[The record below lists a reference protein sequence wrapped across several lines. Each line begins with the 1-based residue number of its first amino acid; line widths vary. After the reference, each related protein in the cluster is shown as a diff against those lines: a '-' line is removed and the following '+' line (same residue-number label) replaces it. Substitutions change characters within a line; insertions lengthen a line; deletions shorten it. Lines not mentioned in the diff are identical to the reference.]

1 MITPL
6 HITILLFSMIFCH
19 ILDDYVLQG
28 QLGSLKQKK
37 WWKENYPEELY
48 KNDWIIA
55 LCTHAFS
62 WTFMIHVPIFVFLLY
77 FGSNINVLIVVASF
91 VLNLAIH
98 ATVDHLKANKFKLN
112 LTQDQLIHLTQIV
125 ITWLI
130 FCTVR

>member
-1 MITPL
+1 MTSL

-28 QLGSLKQKK
+28 QLASLKQKK
-37 WWKENYPEELY
+37 WWKENYPDELY

-112 LTQDQLIHLTQIV
+112 LTQDQLIHLTQIA